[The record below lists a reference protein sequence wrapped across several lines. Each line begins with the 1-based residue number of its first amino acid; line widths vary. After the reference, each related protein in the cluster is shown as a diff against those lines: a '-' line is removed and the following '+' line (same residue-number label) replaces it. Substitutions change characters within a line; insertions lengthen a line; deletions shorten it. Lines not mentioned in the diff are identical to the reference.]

1 MYSYVLSLVDDRGIF
16 SVSYMHARKKENP
29 TSPNRSQTY
38 DLPITINS
46 SDAALPLSYRTL
58 MGSATEL

>member
-29 TSPNRSQTY
+29 TSPNSIQTY

-46 SDAALPLSYRTL
+46 SDALPLSYRTL